1 METQRSVFL
10 KKIKKLEVDYQI
22 AMFMGKHKE
31 VKKLEKD
38 IQFHKDCITHM
49 M

>member
-22 AMFMGKHKE
+22 AMFMAKYKQAGKLK
-31 VKKLEKD
+31 KD

>member
-1 METQRSVFL
+1 MKTQRTDFL
-10 KKIKKLEVDYQI
+10 EKIKKLETDLQI

-31 VKKLEKD
+31 AKKLEKD